1 MNHKSS
7 MRPVTEITIGFAAT
21 CIVHMYI
28 VSTVI
33 IHLYNYIYVHVHL
46 YPVQGA
52 YYQSGMLIDK
62 NARNSL

>member
-33 IHLYNYIYVHVHL
+33 IHLYNYIYIYIYV
-46 YPVQGA
+46 YTCTPVSCSGCILSVRNA
-52 YYQSGMLIDK
+52 Y
-62 NARNSL
+62 